1 MAKKTDWE
9 KLSKEGK
16 KDALVLGFQFAVLLL
31 AYGQAV
37 FFLVYKFW

>member
-1 MAKKTDWE
+1 MARRSDWG

-16 KDALVLGFQFAVLLL
+16 KEALILGFQFAVLLL

-37 FFLVYKFW
+37 FFLVNKFW